1 MTTGV
6 IERRRHLR
14 LWLEF
19 TLLYFG
25 IPLGMLMSFGLY
37 SLFPVLLALAALAA
51 FLLMLTPGWRW
62 RELREGGFLRHWRM
76 LLGFTLIAATAIAVL
91 VLTLRP
97 GSFLAFPRG
106 RPEMWMFV
114 MVAYPIVSA
123 LPQELIFRPLFF
135 RRYGVLFPDA
145 RVAVAMNGA
154 VFGFGHLFYQNPI
167 AIGLSFLGGAV
178 IGWAYHRTGSFP
190 LAWALHAIAGML
202 IFTLGLNWYFYH
214 GVVPR

>member
-25 IPLGMLMSFGLY
+25 IPLAMLVSFGLY

-76 LLGFTLIAATAIAVL
+76 LLGFTLIARNEPGRRVSTSTA
-91 VLTLRP
+91 
-97 GSFLAFPRG
+97 
-106 RPEMWMFV
+106 M
-114 MVAYPIVSA
+114 
-123 LPQELIFRPLFF
+123 
-135 RRYGVLFPDA
+135 
-145 RVAVAMNGA
+145 AVAA
-154 VFGFGHLFYQNPI
+154 
-167 AIGLSFLGGAV
+167 
-178 IGWAYHRTGSFP
+178 
-190 LAWALHAIAGML
+190 
-202 IFTLGLNWYFYH
+202 
-214 GVVPR
+214 